1 MSDKETEEAQPG
13 LAFSLQAENQT
24 NLEWVSFSQGQSLPS
39 AGRKKLSVFVN
50 SGKN

>member
-13 LAFSLQAENQT
+13 LAFRLQAENQT
-24 NLEWVSFSQGQSLPS
+24 NPEWVSFSHGQSLPT
-39 AGRKKLSVFVN
+39 AGRKKQSVLVN